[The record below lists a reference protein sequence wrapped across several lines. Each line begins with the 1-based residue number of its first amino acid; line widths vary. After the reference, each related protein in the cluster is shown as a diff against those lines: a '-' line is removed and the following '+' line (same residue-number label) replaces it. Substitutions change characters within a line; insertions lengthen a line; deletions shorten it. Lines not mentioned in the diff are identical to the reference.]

1 MPLRP
6 VGGKIDLPVVT
17 AQDVLHVFEVGV
29 SLDERSLGRW
39 QYECYQRDLA
49 DYLDYIGA
57 IFPEH
62 FRPLQEAV
70 VTLSDVQLGHF
81 SWCTFETWL
90 Y

>member
-6 VGGKIDLPVVT
+6 IGGKIDLPVVT
-17 AQDVLHVFEVGV
+17 AQDVQHLFEFGV
-29 SLDERSLGRW
+29 SLDVRSLGHTL
-39 QYECYQRDLA
+39 YELYQRDLA

-70 VTLSDVQLGHF
+70 VTLSDAQLGHF
-81 SWCTFETWL
+81 GYCTFET
-90 Y
+90 